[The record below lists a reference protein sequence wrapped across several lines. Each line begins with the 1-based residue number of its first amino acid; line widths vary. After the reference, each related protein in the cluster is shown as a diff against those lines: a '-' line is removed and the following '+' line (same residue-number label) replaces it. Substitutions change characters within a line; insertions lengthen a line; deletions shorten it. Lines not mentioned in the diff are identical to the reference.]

1 MIYLVDINLS
11 HAVNCCRRQLAPRQ
25 KFTDCRSSSAKL
37 SHANTTTRVHSHAHT
52 HTYIRIYIYMY
63 TYIHTHT
70 HTTCRTHAFP
80 RPALR
85 QHLRDANI
93 KDMDENSVAKKLQER
108 LSANIFSYLQLAALK
123 IKPNTSMHQHKQLE
137 TQKARTEYA
146 SSLSELV
153 ASIHD

>member
-1 MIYLVDINLS
+1 M
-11 HAVNCCRRQLAPRQ
+11 QLTAAGDSLPPG
-25 KFTDCRSSSAKL
+25 RSSQTAG
-37 SHANTTTRVHSHAHT
+37 HQVRNCRMQIQQRACTHT
-52 HTYIRIYIYMY
+52 HTHIHIYVYTYTCIHIYI
-63 TYIHTHT
+63 HT